1 MRKLNLE
8 RLFLAFL
15 VISPLLDLAYG
26 LQVYLLNGGAGLL
39 GSHALVVL
47 PAVSAGLVVRMALLA
62 VMAAYLVMAK
72 DKQAIL
78 AGAAV
83 AGAFLISVLG
93 EVLRGDPFSL
103 KEDVFYIARYGFNIA
118 VFFVYAHVIA
128 GQPGK
133 TVRRKL
139 DDLFCWTVFAASL
152 GILVP
157 YLCDIGFYTYDD
169 RLGQRGCRGLFFSG
183 NDAAALMML
192 LIPIVLCGVLEL
204 DDLKSLRSGAYFLT
218 ASCGVLAMLV
228 LGTKTTLLAVGVT
241 LAGIVLYTAV
251 YGVKRRSAVYIS
263 RFGVF
268 LLVFAVLFGVAS
280 LISGNRIGQTIYA
293 AFIFAGEFI
302 EASGVDTAI
311 LSGRT
316 AKLVMNLQ
324 RFQAALPWS
333 AVVGLGRGTQ
343 EVVMEMD
350 VAEMFLYYGIP
361 GGLLMGWTYL
371 KNGALFL
378 KGLTRRLTLTGWCC
392 ALALLLCCGYLFI
405 AGHTLFSVT
414 SGFYFALI
422 LLYARAFTGP
432 EASPAEEADARRGSG
447 RK

>member
-8 RLFLAFL
+8 RLFLTFL

-39 GSHALVVL
+39 GSHQMTVL
-47 PAVSAGLVVRMALLA
+47 PAVSVGLVVRMALLA
-62 VMAAYLVMAK
+62 VMAVYLVITR

-83 AGAFLISVLG
+83 VGAFLLSVLG
-93 EVLRGDPFSL
+93 EVLRGKPFSL
-103 KEDVFYIARYGFNIA
+103 REDVFYIARYGFNIA
-118 VFFVYAHVIA
+118 VFFVYARVIA
-128 GQPGK
+128 KLPRK
-133 TVRRKL
+133 TARKKL
-139 DDLFCWTVFAASL
+139 DALFCWTLLAASL

-157 YLCDIGFYTYDD
+157 YLCDIGFYTYADPMG
-169 RLGQRGCRGLFFSG
+169 LRGCRGLFFSG
-183 NDAAALMML
+183 NDAVALMVVL
-192 LIPIVLCGVLEL
+192 LPVILCGILEM
-204 DDLKSLRSGAYFLT
+204 DDLKSLRGGAYLLT

-228 LGTKTTLLAVGVT
+228 LGTKTTFLAIGITLVGI
-241 LAGIVLYTAV
+241 ALYAAV
-251 YGVKRRSAVYIS
+251 YGVKRRSAAYIS

-268 LLVFAVLFGVAS
+268 LLVFAVFFGVIS
-280 LISGNRIGQTIYA
+280 LISGNKIGRLIYA
-293 AFIFAGEFI
+293 SFTFT
-302 EASGVDTAI
+302 GVYIDATNVETAI
-311 LSGRT
+311 LSGRST
-316 AKLVMNLQ
+316 KLIMVWH

-343 EVVMEMD
+343 EVVIEMD
-350 VAEMFLYYGIP
+350 VAEMLLYYGIP

-371 KNGALFL
+371 KNGVLFL
-378 KGLTRRLTLTGWCC
+378 KGLARRLTLPGWCC

-422 LLYARAFTGP
+422 LLYARIFTGP
-432 EASPAEEADARRGSG
+432 ESLSTKEAIS
-447 RK
+447 